1 MNLLVIGNNV
11 DSVAL
16 DIWKG
21 NTNYCVLNNA
31 FLWCNEFVKYIKKVN
46 KVIVASTSQQFK
58 ERPINDVIE
67 FLTKHEFIPVLIA
80 DDKKS
85 FENTMYTA
93 LVDEI
98 PDTILYTKNKNNKEY
113 KEFIDIA
120 KGYLL
125 GKGLTNNGN
134 KTISTPRK
142 RKRTTIKE

>member
-1 MNLLVIGNNV
+1 MNLLIIGEHV
-11 DSVAL
+11 DNIAME
-16 DIWKG
+16 IWKC

-31 FLWCNEFVKYIKKVN
+31 LVWCNDFIKYIKKQK
-46 KVIVASTSQQFK
+46 KVIVASTSKQFK

-67 FLTKHEFIPVLIA
+67 FLSKYDFIPVLIA

-98 PDTILYTKNKNNKEY
+98 PNTILYTRNKENKDY
-113 KEFIDIA
+113 NEFIEIT

-125 GKGLTNNGN
+125 GKGLENGN

-142 RKRTTIKE
+142 RKRTTSKA